1 MRIRLAIALLAAG
14 LALGCFAVDE
24 IDKGMNDYEHHSG
37 AQAAHAAPSPEPA
50 AAQGANGTAA
60 KRPNPWLGAHS
71 LTSEPM
77 RAQVVGCKLAG
88 STQFMTEDDCRAR
101 GGKRRP

>member
-1 MRIRLAIALLAAG
+1 MRIRLAVALLASG

-37 AQAAHAAPSPEPA
+37 SAAHAEPSPEPA
-50 AAQGANGTAA
+50 AASRGANGEAA

-77 RAQVVGCKLAG
+77 HAQVVGCKLAG

-101 GGKRRP
+101 GGRP